1 MKTLPA
7 AGKALSVIFAVTWM
21 IGCASTDTADQTAT
35 ESASAIEAEQVA
47 SEQAA
52 AKAAM
57 AKAAMAK
64 AAKEAM
70 AALDTVFYFD
80 FDQSMLSAETRAA
93 LDGQVAH
100 LKTTTSSIR
109 LEGHADERGT
119 REYNVALGERRA
131 NAVSGYLIGNGIPS
145 YRIEVVSYGEE
156 RAANYGTGDPA
167 WSKNRRVELK

>member
-52 AKAAM
+52 